1 MVQSV
6 ALRVDELHLLGGTL
20 GPLLEVTVSRLRYMA
35 AQLQQ
40 PLRIVALGASMANAP
55 VLGDWIGARGQSLF
69 NFHPTVRPCPLELHI
84 RSFDI
89 NNFSA
94 RLLAMGKPCY
104 AAICTHAA
112 DKSAIVFV
120 PSRKQAQLT
129 AIDMI
134 TYAAA
139 DRDPLRFLSSA
150 PALSQALSKSKH
162 QHYGTLS
169 NLV

>member
-1 MVQSV
+1 MYFGQ
-6 ALRVDELHLLGGTL
+6 VDELHLLGGTL
-20 GPLLEVTVSRLRYMA
+20 GPMLEVTVSRMRYMA

-40 PLRIVALGASMANAP
+40 PLRIVALGAAMANAP
-55 VLGDWIGARGQSLF
+55 VLGDWIGARSQSLF

-104 AAICTHAA
+104 AAICTHAS

-129 AIDMI
+129 AIDML

-139 DRDPLRFLSSA
+139 DRDPQRFL
-150 PALSQALSKSKH
+150 LSISGEKH
-162 QHYGTLS
+162 AWFKLKIFEF
-169 NLV
+169 LD